1 MSTNLQQLVPP
12 YAAFTAHNLAVKRGG
27 GSGSTESNRIFNGA
41 QIFAS
46 FPAPPTPPF
55 QLSVLAFLCLF
66 PQCSNFHLPWSIKW
80 AFCVCATDCLVSSFQ
95 PLPHANDRGP
105 GGSSTNYHSYNP
117 LPKSPDSSGRFRHTN
132 KLSGSSSLAWFAVD
146 GFYIIHHL

>member
-1 MSTNLQQLVPP
+1 MRPANVNK
-12 YAAFTAHNLAVKRGG
+12 FTTVSSALRSFHRPQFSSQVEV

-117 LPKSPDSSGRFRHTN
+117 PPKIP
-132 KLSGSSSLAWFAVD
+132 
-146 GFYIIHHL
+146 GFFGPL

>member
-132 KLSGSSSLAWFAVD
+132 KLSGSSSLA
-146 GFYIIHHL
+146 